1 MTILDVKGLGFAYG
15 QSRKIIDGI
24 NLYIEKPGLY
34 CIIGP
39 NGVGKSTL
47 VKCLNRILKPAEG
60 TVRIDGID
68 LSDLKQRDIAKL
80 VGYVPTST
88 EDVFSMPV
96 IDTILMG
103 MYNRDL
109 PRDARLEEVYRVM
122 KLMHIRN
129 LSNRGYK
136 ELSAGQRQKV
146 AIARGLV
153 QNTPILILDEPTAN
167 LDIKYQIY
175 VTELLRGIAEAQ
187 DAIVLMISHDLN
199 ITARF
204 AHRVILMAEPGVIRC
219 VGTPQEVITESN
231 LKEVY
236 DIDCRVVEIDGAP
249 HVISGTSVMVED
261 DLNAENRSRPRID
274 IR

>member
-1 MTILDVKGLGFAYG
+1 MRYGGETLTILDVKGLGFYYDQG
-15 QSRKIIDGI
+15 HKIIDGI
-24 NLYIEKPGLY
+24 DIHIDRPGLY

-47 VKCLNRILKPAEG
+47 VKCINRVLRPTEG
-60 TVRIDGID
+60 SVTVDGTD
-68 LSDLKQRDIAKL
+68 LSTLRQKEISRLI
-80 VGYVPTST
+80 GYVPTST

-96 IDTILMG
+96 IDTIRMG
-103 MYNRDL
+103 MYNIEGSTSKDE
-109 PRDARLEEVYRVM
+109 LEEVYRVM

-129 LSNRGYK
+129 LANRGFK

-146 AIARGLV
+146 SIARGLV

-175 VTELLRGIAEAQ
+175 VTELLRGV
-187 DAIVLMISHDLN
+187 AISKGMIILMISHDLN

-204 AHRVILMAEPGVIRC
+204 AHEVIMMSSPGVIFCR
-219 VGTPQEVITESN
+219 GTASETITEEN

-236 DIDCRVVEIDGAP
+236 DIQCSIIDVEGTP
-249 HVISGTSVMVED
+249 HVISGTSVMEED
-261 DLNAENRSRPRID
+261 DLS
-274 IR
+274 